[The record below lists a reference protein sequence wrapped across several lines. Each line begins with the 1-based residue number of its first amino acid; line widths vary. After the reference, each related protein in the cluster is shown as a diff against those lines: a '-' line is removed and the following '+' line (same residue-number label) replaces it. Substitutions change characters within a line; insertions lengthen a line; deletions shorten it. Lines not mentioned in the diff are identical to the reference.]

1 MFAYLV
7 RRILFSLPIVF
18 GVMLLTFVLF
28 FVVQSP
34 EAMAR
39 RVLGPKAST
48 QTVQTWLD
56 NRGYNKPLL
65 LVPRKPGQSWTE
77 YTTSG
82 EWKNC
87 LFLGQMT
94 RLATFNLGTSD
105 VTGRPLKDV
114 FAEGALP
121 SLLITVPS
129 FVIGLILSLGI
140 ALYLVYVRNSLLDL
154 SGVLLCVALMSVPV
168 MVYIIFG
175 QWITAQVFNYFPAF
189 GFNMEGFGTARF
201 LLLPVLQMVISG
213 LGADVRMFRALL
225 LEEMGQDYI
234 RTARAKGVSNAMVLL
249 RHLLKNGLINLITL
263 VVASLP
269 LLIMGSLVIENFFG
283 IPGLGNVLFSAIQA
297 PDFAVVQAS
306 VFLGSLL
313 YLGGLMLTDLCYAW
327 ADPRIRLS

>member
-7 RRILFSLPIVF
+7 RRILFSLPIVL
-18 GVMLLTFVLF
+18 GVMLLTFLLF

-39 RVLGPKAST
+39 RVLGPKASP
-48 QTVQTWLD
+48 QAVQTWLT
-56 NRGYNKPLL
+56 NRGYDKPLMWA
-65 LVPRKPGQSWTE
+65 PRKEGQSWSE
-77 YTTSG
+77 YFVAG
-82 EWKNC
+82 EWKKS
-87 LFLGQMT
+87 LFVTQMT
-94 RLATFNLGTSD
+94 RLATFDLGTSD

-114 FAEGALP
+114 FAAGALP
-121 SLLITVPS
+121 SLLITLPS
-129 FVIGLILSLGI
+129 FIIGLIVALAV

-154 SGVLLCVALMSVPV
+154 TGVLLCVALMSVPV

-175 QWITAQVFNYFPAF
+175 QWFAAQVFNYFPAF
-189 GFNMEGFGTARF
+189 GFNMEGLGTLRF
-201 LLLPVLQMVISG
+201 LLLPVAQMVVSG

-234 RTARAKGVSNAMVLL
+234 RTARAKGVSNTQILM

-283 IPGLGNVLFSAIQA
+283 IPGLGNVLFAAIQA

-313 YLGGLMLTDLCYAW
+313 YLSGLVLTDLCYAW

>member
-1 MFAYLV
+1 MFAYLI

-18 GVMLLTFVLF
+18 GVMLLTFLLF

-39 RVLGPKAST
+39 RVLGPKASP
-48 QTVQTWLD
+48 QTVQTWLS
-56 NRGYNKPLL
+56 NRGYDKPLL
-65 LVPRKPGQSWTE
+65 WAPRREGQSWGD
-77 YTTSG
+77 YVASR
-82 EWKNC
+82 EWADT
-87 LFLGQMT
+87 LFARQMT
-94 RLATFNLGTSD
+94 RLATFDLGTSD
-105 VTGRPLKDV
+105 VTGRPLKEI

-121 SLLITVPS
+121 SLLITLPS
-129 FVIGLILSLGI
+129 FLIGLSIALGL

-175 QWITAQVFNYFPAF
+175 QWIAAQVFNYFPAF
-189 GFNMEGFGTARF
+189 GFNMEGLGTVRF
-201 LLLPVLQMVISG
+201 LLLPVIQMVISG

-234 RTARAKGVSNAMVLL
+234 RTARAKGVSDTRVLM

-297 PDFAVVQAS
+297 PDFSVVQAS

-313 YLGGLMLTDLCYAW
+313 YLCGLMLTDLCYAW
-327 ADPRIRLS
+327 ADPRIRLG